1 LSSDAAS
8 WVEIRITGARDA
20 ASVIAT
26 LFAEGSQG
34 VQESGADLVT
44 WFPSVS
50 TAERVRDI
58 VSESDPSARV
68 ALMPGQPQDW
78 SQSRAGVRAHTLGA
92 LTIAP
97 PWLSAGLD
105 PATAIVID
113 PAMAFGTGE
122 HGTTRGVLRLMQSF
136 PLAGS
141 NVADLGAG
149 SGILSIAAAK
159 LGARRV
165 VAIELDPDAAG
176 NAVENID
183 ANGVLDR
190 VHFVEGDAFALLPL
204 VAPVDAI
211 FANILSSVLV
221 DLLPVMRDSLAP
233 AGRAILSGMLLE
245 ERATMVDEIERGGW
259 RVDLEDAEDE
269 WWSVLISRG

>member
-1 LSSDAAS
+1 L
-8 WVEIRITGARDA
+8 
-20 ASVIAT
+20 IAT

-58 VSESDPSARV
+58 VIESDSSARV

-78 SQSRAGVRAHTLGA
+78 SKSRAGVRAHKLGA
-92 LTIAP
+92 LTVAP
-97 PWLSAGLD
+97 PWLAAGLD
-105 PATAIVID
+105 PATTIVID

-136 PLAGS
+136 PLEGLD
-141 NVADLGAG
+141 VADLGAG
-149 SGILSIAAAK
+149 SAILSIAAAK

-183 ANGVLDR
+183 ANGALDR
-190 VHFVEGDAFALLPL
+190 VHFIEGDAFALLLL
-204 VAPVDAI
+204 VAPVDVI

-233 AGRAILSGMLLE
+233 SGRAILSGMLFD
-245 ERATMVDEIERGGW
+245 ERDMMVGEIERGGW
-259 RVDLEDAEDE
+259 RIDLEDAEDE

>member
-1 LSSDAAS
+1 MIAA
-8 WVEIRITGARDA
+8 
-20 ASVIAT
+20 

-34 VQESGADLVT
+34 VQELAVDVVT
-44 WFPSVS
+44 WFPSLAA
-50 TAERVRDI
+50 AERIRDI
-58 VSESDPSARV
+58 ISASDPAARV
-68 ALMPGQPQDW
+68 ALVPGLPQDW
-78 SQSRAGVRAHTLGA
+78 SQSRAGVRAHRLGA

-97 PWLSAGLD
+97 PWLAAGLD
-105 PATAIVID
+105 PVTTIVID

-141 NVADLGAG
+141 VVADLGAG

-165 VAIELDPDAAG
+165 VAIEVDPDATG

-190 VHFVEGDAFALLPL
+190 VHFVEGDAFALLQL

-245 ERATMVDEIERGGW
+245 ERASMVREIERGGW
-259 RVDLEDAEDE
+259 HVDLEDAEDE

>member
-1 LSSDAAS
+1 M
-8 WVEIRITGARDA
+8 RITGARDPS
-20 ASVIAT
+20 SVIAR

-34 VQESGADLVT
+34 VQELGDDIVT
-44 WFPSVS
+44 WFPSESAAKKVRDLVS
-50 TAERVRDI
+50 VADPAARVRLTAG
-58 VSESDPSARV
+58 PPR
-68 ALMPGQPQDW
+68 DW
-78 SQSRAGVRAHTLGA
+78 SQSRAEVKAHRLGV
-92 LTIAP
+92 LTITP
-97 PWLSAGLD
+97 PWLAQGLD
-105 PATAIVID
+105 PSMTIVID

-122 HGTTRGVLRLMQSF
+122 HGTTRGVLRLMQQI
-136 PLAGS
+136 PLAGLV
-141 NVADLGAG
+141 VADLGAG

-165 VAIELDPDAAG
+165 VAIEVDPEATG
-176 NAVENID
+176 NAVGNID

-233 AGRAILSGMLLE
+233 GGRAILSGMLLE
-245 ERATMVDEIERGGW
+245 ERASMVTEIERGGW
-259 RVDLEDAEDE
+259 HIDLEDAEDE